1 MTDKDKINNV
11 KNNRGSAEED
21 EAKEEIMEDEIDLT
35 QIFLDLV
42 ERWKMIL
49 SITLAGT
56 LVAVVIAL
64 AIPKVYKPNAV
75 VSQPTAATVERI
87 SHEGLV
93 TIDAEKLFKKYYQAL
108 RSEQNFRSY
117 VINRGL
123 LQSFAADADLS
134 DDQIKQQALA
144 RLTENL
150 SVTILEPTADKNQT
164 IKYPE
169 LVSVALNS
177 KDEALAVQTV
187 NQYLDFTN
195 AQVIAQLVNEY
206 QIIIDQRLNEIE
218 RQIELARQR
227 EKNNLQLRIEQIEAQ
242 QQIKLKELQLEKET
256 TLQLAKQ
263 NRQTQIAEV
272 KEAFKIADQLGIKNP
287 TPIDEL
293 TGDQQRDVSTSITL
307 NQSQELPLYLMGT
320 RYLQSLITTL
330 SERENDAQFIKQLN
344 ELDKQIQE
352 VTQDPE
358 LAALKARTNF
368 DPFIEELPKL
378 MASRDRLKS
387 YQLNF
392 QGLDVYQ
399 TEKLASVSGKAIKP
413 NRPLIAVLGL
423 LLSGMVAFFAALISA
438 SITRRKE
445 REREE
450 ADSNPA

>member
-11 KNNRGSAEED
+11 KNNRGSAEEG
-21 EAKEEIMEDEIDLT
+21 EIQEEIMEDEIDLT

-49 SITLAGT
+49 SITFAGT
-56 LVAVVIAL
+56 IVAVVIAL
-64 AIPKVYKPNAV
+64 AIPKVYKPSAA
-75 VSQPTAATVERI
+75 VSQPTAATIERI
-87 SHEGLV
+87 SHDELLK
-93 TIDAEKLFKKYYQAL
+93 INAESLFKDYYQAL

-123 LQSFAADADLS
+123 LESFAKEADLS
-134 DDQIKQQALA
+134 DDQVKQQALA

-150 SVTILEPTADKNQT
+150 SVAILEPTADKNET

-195 AQVIAQLVNEY
+195 GQVIAQLVSEY
-206 QIIIDQRLNEIE
+206 QIIIDERLREIE

-227 EKNNLQLRIEQIEAQ
+227 EKNNLQLRIEQIEAE

-272 KEAFKIADQLGIKNP
+272 EEAFKIAQKLGIENP

-293 TGDQQRDVSTSITL
+293 TGDQRRDVSTSITL

-320 RYLQSLITTL
+320 RYLESLITTL
-330 SERENDAQFIKQLN
+330 SERKNDAQFLKILN
-344 ELDKQIQE
+344 ELDKQIQKIK
-352 VTQDPE
+352 QDPE
-358 LAALKARTNF
+358 LIALKARTNF
-368 DPFIEELPKL
+368 DPFIEELPSL

-423 LLSGMVAFFAALISA
+423 VLSGMVAFFAALISA
-438 SITRRKE
+438 SVARRKE
-445 REREE
+445 REQEE
-450 ADSNPA
+450 ANSSRA